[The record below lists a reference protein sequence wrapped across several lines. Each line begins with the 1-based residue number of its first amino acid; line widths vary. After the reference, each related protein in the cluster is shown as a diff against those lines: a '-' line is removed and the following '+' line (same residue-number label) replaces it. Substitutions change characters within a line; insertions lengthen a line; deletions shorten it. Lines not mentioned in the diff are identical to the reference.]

1 MPKIFID
8 KQIVTGPDGVDHIQ
22 YVACE
27 EYTGAVS
34 FVPMS
39 CSDDCTAEQPFD
51 FKAFLQGFL
60 GNIAEQIHE
69 GAHDR
74 TIDTV
79 VCDHGTN
86 WSPLVGA
93 ATELGLI
100 VERSGDLHGQLSH
113 EMEAHRNL
121 LLKDLEVVFACKPE
135 A

>member
-69 GAHDR
+69 GAKDR

-79 VCDHGTN
+79 VCDNGAE
-86 WSPLVGA
+86 WSPLLA
-93 ATELGLI
+93 AASKLGLN
-100 VERSGDLHGQLSH
+100 VERSSEVHGQLSS
-113 EMEAHRNL
+113 EMDVHRNL
-121 LLKDLEVVFACKPE
+121 LLKDREMLFSCKPE